1 MGVNAEVK
9 KVGDRG
15 EWRVEATTDMLAA
28 GRKELRNALAEIVKT
43 ARDNGWVDEKKAER
57 WLDKLE
63 RGRMLKEGWRKYL
76 VRLIEGAL
84 EVRFGSSNPD
94 SIQRETQRLRDMGL
108 KEDRHFAVKMPE
120 EGRDGYVRILRES
133 LAYATWLS
141 IHGSEEQRKLAAE
154 FVEYIPQW
162 AWEAGKEVYE
172 KAREIIRKGRAR
184 GSLKLEG
191 FKKEVEVDGK
201 KHVVKVYRRRR
212 RA

>member
-1 MGVNAEVK
+1 VGVNAEVK

-63 RGRMLKEGWRKYL
+63 RGRMLKEGWPKYL

-133 LAYATWLS
+133 LAYVAWLS

-154 FVEYIPQW
+154 FVEYILQR

-172 KAREIIRKGRAR
+172 KAREIIMKGRAR

-191 FKKEVEVDGK
+191 FEKEVEVDGK
-201 KHVVKVYRRRR
+201 KHVVKVYRREC